1 MRKTVVV
8 LASAFIL
15 AGASGAYAIG
25 GAPHVGGYAPDY
37 PAAADQGYTAMYEGR
52 AAATDPAPDMG
63 APADLG
69 IPEQSRGR

>member
-1 MRKTVVV
+1 MRKTVLV

-15 AGASGAYAIG
+15 ASASGAFANG
-25 GAPHVGGYAPDY
+25 GPPHVNGYAPDY
-37 PAAADQGYTAMYEGR
+37 PTAADQGYTAMYEGR
-52 AAATDPAPDMG
+52 AAATDPAPQMS